1 MTATAGR
8 FVGQSI
14 KRREDPRLVTGHG
27 RFVDDV
33 VVPGM
38 LHAAFVRSD
47 LARARITS
55 IDVREA
61 AALEGVKAV
70 FIAEDL
76 DPLIAGPLL
85 PTMFVGG
92 NLGMSAPMR
101 ALASGDVRFV
111 GDPVA
116 IVVADS
122 RYVAEDACE
131 LITIDYEP
139 LSPIVDFEQAADAS
153 EHVHHELDSNVIS
166 AMTVPAAGLDGVFAG
181 AAAVVTETFNQHRQ
195 TNVPMETRGIVAHW
209 DPGDRRLHVWMSS
222 QNPHEVRLT
231 CSRIL
236 GIPENHVRV
245 TQQDV
250 GGGFGQKFFM
260 PRDEITIVL
269 AARRLG
275 RPLKWIEDRRENLIA
290 SNHARTDRL
299 TASVA
304 VDDGGHF
311 LAAKIDHLE
320 DAGAFP
326 MGGSGG
332 AGAFVAMLFPGPYRL
347 PALEWS
353 TTAVFTNTCSRGAY
367 RGPWM
372 METVAR
378 EQMVDTV
385 ARAVGMD
392 PLDLRRRNVIT
403 AADLPYVSAGGLPYA
418 NVSPAETLEQA
429 ASLIDY
435 DAFRAEQTR
444 ARADGRYLGI
454 GLGLYIEPQTGMG
467 PMGVEAAVVRVA
479 PTGRVDV
486 FVGSG
491 SHGQSLETTIAQVV
505 AEELGVDID
514 DVTVHQGDT
523 ESAPYGGGTGGSR
536 SAPILSPA
544 ASQAARQVREK
555 AVSIAA
561 HLLEA
566 APEDL
571 EVSDGV
577 VSVVGTP
584 SRSVTMADVAR
595 VAYLDSDRL
604 PPGTEPGLEVVSRFK
619 APPVMYSNACHACT
633 VEVDVATGRVEILRY
648 VVSEDCGVMINPMVV
663 EGQISGGVVQG
674 IGGVLY
680 EHAAYDEDGNP
691 LATTFM
697 DYLLPTATDVPRIEF
712 GHIETPAATPG
723 GYKGMGEGGAIGSP
737 PAIFNAVA
745 DALAPL
751 GVTLRATPLG
761 PSQVLAAIEAAS
773 AAR

>member
-1 MTATAGR
+1 VTTTAGR
-8 FVGQSI
+8 FVGQSVT
-14 KRREDPRLVTGHG
+14 RREDPRLVTGHG
-27 RFVDDV
+27 RYVDDV
-33 VVPGM
+33 VLPGM

-47 LARARITS
+47 LPRARITG

-61 AALEGVKAV
+61 AALDGVEAV
-70 FIAEDL
+70 YTAADL
-76 DPLIAGPLL
+76 EPLITGSLL
-85 PTMFVGG
+85 PTMFASG
-92 NLGMSAPMR
+92 NLGRSAPVR

-116 IVVADS
+116 IVVAVS
-122 RYVAEDACE
+122 RYLAEDACE

-139 LSPIVDFEQAADAS
+139 LSPIVDYEQAAEHP
-153 EHVHHELDSNVIS
+153 EHVHHEYDTNVVS
-166 AMTVPAAGLDGVFAG
+166 TVSVPAAGLEEAFAG
-181 AAAVVTETFNQHRQ
+181 ATSVVTETFHQHRQ
-195 TNVPMETRGIVAHW
+195 TNVPMETRGIVASW
-209 DPGDRRLHVWMSS
+209 DPADGHLQVWMSS

-260 PRDEITIVL
+260 PRDEITVVL

-275 RPLKWIEDRRENLIA
+275 RPVKWVEDRRENLIA
-290 SNHARTDRL
+290 ANHARLDRL
-299 TASVA
+299 TASIG
-304 VDDGGHF
+304 VDDEGHF
-311 LAAKIDHLE
+311 VGAQIDHLE

-332 AGAFVAMLFPGPYRL
+332 AGAFVAMLYPGPYRL
-347 PALEWS
+347 PKLAWS

-378 EQMVDTV
+378 EQMVDVV
-385 ARAVGMD
+385 ARAIGLD
-392 PLDLRRRNVIT
+392 PLELRRRNVIT
-403 AADLPYVSAGGLPYA
+403 GADLPYTTAGGLPYA

-429 ASLIDY
+429 AALIGY
-435 DAFRAEQTR
+435 DEFRAGQAD
-444 ARADGRYLGI
+444 ARAEGRYLGV
-454 GLGLYIEPQTGMG
+454 GLGLYIEPQAGMG
-467 PMGVEAAVVRVA
+467 VMGVEAAIVRVS
-479 PTGRVDV
+479 PNGRVDV
-486 FVGSG
+486 YVGSG

-505 AEELGVDID
+505 AEELGVDLD

-523 ESAPYGGGTGGSR
+523 ESAPFGGGTGGSR

-544 ASQAARQVREK
+544 AGQAARQVREK
-555 AVSIAA
+555 AVAIAA

-566 APEDL
+566 APEDI
-571 EVSDGV
+571 EVEGGV
-577 VSVVGTP
+577 LSVVGTP
-584 SRSVTMADVAR
+584 SRSVTIGDVAR
-595 VAYLDSDRL
+595 LAYFESDRL
-604 PPGTEPGLEVVSRFK
+604 PPGMEPGLEVVSRFK

-633 VEVDVATGRVEILRY
+633 VEVDMATGRVTILRY

-663 EGQISGGVVQG
+663 EGQIAGGVVQG

-697 DYLLPTATDVPRIEF
+697 DYLLPTAAEVPRIEY

-723 GYKGMGEGGAIGSP
+723 GFKGMGEGGAIGSP
-737 PAIFNAVA
+737 PAVFNAVA

-751 GVTLRATPLG
+751 GVKLTRTPLG
-761 PSQVLAAIEAAS
+761 PSQVLAAV
-773 AAR
+773 AARSG

>member
-1 MTATAGR
+1 MTTTAGR

-27 RFVDDV
+27 RYVDDV

-47 LARARITS
+47 LPRARITG
-55 IDVREA
+55 IDVSEA
-61 AALEGVKAV
+61 AALDGVFAV
-70 FIAEDL
+70 LTADDL
-76 DPLIAGPLL
+76 NPLIAGPLL

-92 NLGMSAPMR
+92 NLGLSAPMR

-111 GDPVA
+111 GDPVV
-116 IVVADS
+116 IVVAES
-122 RYVAEDACE
+122 RYIAEDACE

-139 LSPIVDFEQAADAS
+139 LSPIVDFEQAVDAT
-153 EHVHHELDSNVIS
+153 ELVHGELQSNVIS
-166 AMTVPAAGLDGVFAG
+166 AVAVPAAGLDETFGS
-181 AAAVVTETFNQHRQ
+181 AAAVITETFHQHRQ
-195 TNVPMETRGIVAHW
+195 TNVPMETRGIVAHF
-209 DPGDRRLHVWMSS
+209 DPADQRLQVWMSS

-236 GIPENHVRV
+236 GIPENLVRV

-260 PRDEITIVL
+260 PRDEITVVL
-269 AARRLG
+269 ASRRLG
-275 RPLKWIEDRRENLIA
+275 RPIKWIEDRRENLIA

-299 TASVA
+299 AASVA
-304 VDDGGHF
+304 VDADGHF

-332 AGAFVAMLFPGPYRL
+332 AGAFVAMLYPGPYRL
-347 PALEWS
+347 PKLEWA

-385 ARAVGMD
+385 ARAIGMD
-392 PLDLRRRNVIT
+392 PLELRRRNVIT
-403 AADLPYVSAGGLPYA
+403 ADDLPYTTAGGLPYT
-418 NVSPAETLEQA
+418 NISPAETLEQA
-429 ASLIDY
+429 AALIGY
-435 DAFRAEQTR
+435 DEFRAQQAS

-454 GLGLYIEPQTGMG
+454 GMGLYIEPQTGMG
-467 PMGVEAAVVRVA
+467 AMGVEAAIVRVA

-486 FVGSG
+486 YIGSG

-514 DVTVHQGDT
+514 DITVHQGDT

-544 ASQAARQVREK
+544 AAQAARQVREK
-555 AVSIAA
+555 AIAIAA

-566 APEDL
+566 ASEDL
-571 EVSDGV
+571 DVAGGV
-577 VSVVGTP
+577 VSVAGTP
-584 SRSVTMADVAR
+584 SRSVTIADVAR
-595 VAYLDSDRL
+595 VAYLESDRL

-633 VEVDVATGRVEILRY
+633 VEVDPATGRVQILRY

-663 EGQISGGVVQG
+663 EGQIAGGVVQG

-697 DYLLPTATDVPRIEF
+697 DYLLPTAAEVPRIEY
-712 GHIETPAATPG
+712 GHIETPATTPG

-737 PAIFNAVA
+737 PAVFNAVA

-751 GVTLRATPLG
+751 GVTLNRTPLG
-761 PSQVLAAIEAAS
+761 PSQIVAAIAAS
-773 AAR
+773 ENAG